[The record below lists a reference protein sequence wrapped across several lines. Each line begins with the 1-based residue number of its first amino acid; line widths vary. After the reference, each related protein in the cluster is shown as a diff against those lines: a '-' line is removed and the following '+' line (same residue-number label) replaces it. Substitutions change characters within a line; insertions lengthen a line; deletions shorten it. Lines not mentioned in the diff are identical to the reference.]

1 MRRTRGLALVVVLA
15 GAGLVV
21 SACGGDSARSAAEE
35 ELDVNEVVVVD
46 EADATDADLP
56 DAEDSD
62 ADADSTD
69 TETDSDSSD
78 TETDTASDTDD
89 AGNPTK
95 PAEPENL
102 FELATSGN
110 LGTRVCVR
118 NETGAPTGIAVSF
131 TKSDSANSGTIN
143 AGGDE
148 QQRCGEGTFFVG
160 NDVEGKIYFSKDGA
174 ATYEFVAT
182 NPWAG
187 LPSGGFSQDTGKRN
201 GCVGGEFD
209 AGSSGTYDDGFYSIT
224 MSRQSDGKWKE
235 FLITI
240 KPSTDPSADGKVKPC
255 PATAKP
261 AIIKL

>member
-35 ELDVNEVVVVD
+35 ELAVDEVVVVD
-46 EADATDADLP
+46 EADDTEAVDPDTDLP

-62 ADADSTD
+62 TDTDST
-69 TETDSDSSD
+69 D

-131 TKSDSANSGTIN
+131 TKSDSASNGTIN
-143 AGGDE
+143 ASGDQ

-187 LPSGGFSQDTGKRN
+187 LPSGGFNQDTGKRN
-201 GCVGGEFD
+201 GCVGGEFE